1 MIHFELTFVDGV
13 RKVPAFLL
21 LHVDIPQE
29 PMNGLGQLNSHMK
42 MNETRSISLTLDKNQ
57 VQMDQRPLMSEL
69 ELLEGGVR
77 KTRHSIAIS
86 PRTLSL
92 YSFIIVF
99 FCAIFECLV
108 VHKCKDWLFVGLER

>member
-29 PMNGLGQLNSHMK
+29 PINGLGQLNSHMK
-42 MNETRSISLTLDKNQ
+42 MNEARSISLTLDKNQ
-57 VQMDQRPLMSEL
+57 VQMDQRTLMSEL

-77 KTRHSIAIS
+77 KTRHSTAIS

-92 YSFIIVF
+92 YSFIIGF
-99 FCAIFECLV
+99 FCVCHF
-108 VHKCKDWLFVGLER
+108 